1 MQQVLDLGAGA
12 VLKVTIAKWYTPK
25 GNNINKQG
33 ISPDQTVVLSQQDAS
48 SGNDPQLQA
57 ALRLLGR

>member
-1 MQQVLDLGAGA
+1 MLELGAGT

-25 GNNINKQG
+25 GNNINKEG
-33 ISPDQTVVLSQQDAS
+33 IEPDQTVVLGQADAS

-57 ALRLLGR
+57 TLKLLGE